1 MRLKSKTTRIY
12 MIMKDDFVVV
22 CISIFFF
29 TFSGAVMKGANEQN
43 KKIAAAIPKS

>member
-1 MRLKSKTTRIY
+1 M
-12 MIMKDDFVVV
+12 MKDDFVAV
-22 CISIFFF
+22 CIIFFF